1 MAKLDAFFS
10 KLVEIQGSDLHL
22 TTGMAPFFRL
32 HGDMQ
37 PVSGVPPIDAEEMK
51 RLLFEITPDTNREQ
65 FEREHDT
72 DFAYELPGKARFRA
86 NLFMDHRGPGAVFRQ
101 IPSEVLTCDQ
111 LGLPKAVRDLCF
123 LSKGLVLV
131 TGPTGSGKSTTLAAM
146 LDLVNKSRSDH
157 IITIEDPIEFV
168 HKSQKCLVHQREVG
182 RHTDSFKRALR
193 AALREDPDI
202 ILVGEMRDLETIA
215 IAIET
220 AETGHLVFGT
230 LHTTTA
236 MTTVDRIVD
245 QFPSDRQAQIR
256 TMLASSLKGVVAQ
269 TLLKKKPKGRV
280 AALEVL
286 LGTKAVAALIREGK
300 THQLMSCMQ
309 MGGKV
314 GMKLLNDSLVELVQ
328 KGIVDPAEA
337 YVKAIEKEAFLAQ
350 LAHIGVKLDPAQL
363 GEGGEGGHE
372 APHAATPAGGH
383 AGGSGAHAAPPA
395 PARSAPASP
404 YPNPP
409 APFPAAASSSSQKT
423 QSSASP
429 EARLRLW

>member
-1 MAKLDAFFS
+1 MAKLDSYFS
-10 KLVEIQGSDLHL
+10 KMVEIQGSDLHL
-22 TTGMAPFFRL
+22 TTGLAPYFRL
-32 HGDMQ
+32 HGDM
-37 PVSGVPPIDAEEMK
+37 VAVTGVPPIDAEEMK

-65 FEREHDT
+65 FERDHDT
-72 DFAYELPGKARFRA
+72 DFAYDLPGKARFRA

-101 IPSEVLTCDQ
+101 IPSDVLTCDQ

-146 LDLVNKSRSDH
+146 VDLVNKSRSDH

-182 RHTDSFKRALR
+182 RHTESFKRALR

-245 QFPSDRQAQIR
+245 QFPADRQAQIR

-286 LGTKAVAALIREGK
+286 IGTKAVAALIREGK
-300 THQLMSCMQ
+300 THQLQSCMQ
-309 MGGKV
+309 TGGKV

-337 YVKAIEKEAFLAQ
+337 YVKSIEKEAFLMQ
-350 LAHIGVKLDPAQL
+350 LAHIGVKLDTSQL
-363 GEGGEGGHE
+363 GEGAEVHE
-372 APHAATPAGGH
+372 SAPISAPGASH
-383 AGGSGAHAAPPA
+383 GGSAPSA
-395 PARSAPASP
+395 PARTTAPNASQ
-404 YPNPP
+404 PP
-409 APFPAAASSSSQKT
+409 APFPTPPSALPKKPAVASDPALEEFRKK
-423 QSSASP
+423 
-429 EARLRLW
+429 RGY